1 MVRRMIAK
9 KMVVDPDHLGVLARK
24 AVMAVLESKRY
35 SGVVSSHGWS
45 TPDVVPRIYKLG
57 GVVTPYAGDSADF
70 VKAWKDI
77 RPKRS
82 KKYYFGFG
90 YGADMNGFG
99 HQGGPREGGNV
110 TYPFKS
116 YLGPTVGRQKSG
128 ERVFD
133 INKDGVAHYGLYPD
147 WLQDLRLQAG
157 NKIMSDMAR
166 GSEAYLQMWERADGV
181 PGPRCRYARGAFKR
195 RGLAWARLG
204 DSTGKLLRRAGQPQ
218 RRMRAWDYCVRG
230 KHGPHKKVVVVM
242 TRKAK
247 AGLVASTGIGHE
259 ALHVHPGSKASRLR
273 GRARSLGRG
282 LWVARS
288 GRMRY
293 VFVTRRGHVRVVGAA
308 TRSVAGKRS
317 TLRAYLKLVRLI

>member
-1 MVRRMIAK
+1 VI
-9 KMVVDPDHLGVLARK
+9 
-24 AVMAVLESKRY
+24 
-35 SGVVSSHGWS
+35 
-45 TPDVVPRIYKLG
+45 
-57 GVVTPYAGDSADF
+57 TPYAGNSEDF

-82 KKYYFGFG
+82 KKFYFGFG

-99 HQGGPREGGNV
+99 HQGHPREGGNV

-116 YLGPTVGRQKSG
+116 YAGPTIGRQKSG

-133 INKDGVAHYGLYPD
+133 INKDGVSHYGLYPD

-166 GSEAYLQMWERADGV
+166 GSEAYLQMWERAVGV
-181 PGPRCRYARGAFKR
+181 PGPRCRYARGSFKR

-204 DSTGKLLRRAGQPQ
+204 DSVARLLRRAGQPQ

-230 KHGPHKKVVVVM
+230 KHGPHKRVVVVM
-242 TRKAK
+242 TRKAR

-259 ALHVHPGSKASRLR
+259 ALHVHPGSKASRLH
-273 GRARSLGRG
+273 GRARRVGRG
-282 LWVARS
+282 LWIARS
-288 GRMRY
+288 GHTRY
-293 VFVTRRGHVRVVGAA
+293 FFLTRRGRVRAVGAA
-308 TRSVAGKRS
+308 TRSVAAKRS
-317 TLRAYLKLVRLI
+317 RLRGYLKLAHLL